1 MISRCFGSWGREA
14 VPPLWVAD
22 PAFGLT
28 LGDEGVVSSRQLAQF
43 AAVKAGRPTAVAA

>member
-14 VPPLWVAD
+14 VPPRWGAD

-28 LGDEGVVSSRQLAQF
+28 LGDEGDVSSRQLARF
-43 AAVKAGRPTAVAA
+43 AAVKAGRPAVV